1 MQSWSETSSH
11 NCFNPHVVAILSF
24 FFNFIIDILKS
35 EQCGNLSLS
44 HRLRSTSL
52 AVCRAGGSHVPI
64 DIDRTEQ
71 FRRRNARVGE
81 ISKSDRGLKAGATRT
96 DDDRCRR
103 RGGGGGGGDGDGD
116 GHHRVCRRRSAMRHS
131 THNTRCTFPQHD
143 AAATNVPTRSFV
155 ASHRAAV
162 PTSPSLFSTVAYG
175 RCRPARIDICMWFDV
190 GRQRRSR
197 RPGSRRGE
205 SPRRGSEPTI
215 STRSR
220 YPPTDRSPCL
230 SGNLSEN
237 SLAGEVASAFLERR
251 NGGEKKKIGK
261 RKKFSWDSDW
271 IDLGKWDFAPDRFL
285 LQGCDRKAGDFSRNF
300 NPLKNLSRA
309 NTWKIFE
316 VRL

>member
-155 ASHRAAV
+155 PSHRAAV

-175 RCRPARIDICMWFDV
+175 RCRPARIDMWFDV

-205 SPRRGSEPTI
+205 SPRRGSEP
-215 STRSR
+215 R
-220 YPPTDRSPCL
+220 
-230 SGNLSEN
+230 
-237 SLAGEVASAFLERR
+237 
-251 NGGEKKKIGK
+251 
-261 RKKFSWDSDW
+261 
-271 IDLGKWDFAPDRFL
+271 
-285 LQGCDRKAGDFSRNF
+285 
-300 NPLKNLSRA
+300 LSRHA
-309 NTWKIFE
+309 VVIR
-316 VRL
+316 RLIVPLVYPGICRRILSRGKSRVHS